1 MKLRMA
7 LLVFFSSTYFFSQAQ
22 LQTKAQTKE
31 PAQTIQLGLT
41 GGLTFNNISGNG
53 MSAKFKSSVYGGG
66 YALLHITSNLSIQP
80 EVLYNSMSVAR
91 SNFTTFYVDNSRAD
105 SKENFNVAYV
115 SIPLLINY
123 KLFPKLTIN
132 AGPQYNILVSSDE
145 NLMYNKQAFKN
156 YDFGIRGGLQYAAS
170 PNISFFGSYYNGLSN
185 VNNIDDRYKWITK
198 QVQIGIDV
206 ALFNAK

>member
-7 LLVFFSSTYFFSQAQ
+7 LLVIFSSTYFFSQAQ

-31 PAQTIQLGLT
+31 SAQKIQLGLT
-41 GGLTFNNISGNG
+41 GALTFNNVSGNG

-66 YALLHITSNLSIQP
+66 YALLPVTSKLSIQP

-91 SNFTTFYVDNSRAD
+91 SNFTTFYVDNSRPD

-115 SIPLLINY
+115 SIPILINY
-123 KLFPKLTIN
+123 KLLPKLTIN
-132 AGPQYNILVSSDE
+132 AGPQYNILISSDE

-156 YDFGIRGGLQYAAS
+156 HDFGIRGGLQYAAS
-170 PNISFFGSYYNGLSN
+170 PNISFFGSYYNGLNN
-185 VNNIDDRYKWITK
+185 VNNIDDRYKWINK
-198 QVQIGIDV
+198 QVQIGINV